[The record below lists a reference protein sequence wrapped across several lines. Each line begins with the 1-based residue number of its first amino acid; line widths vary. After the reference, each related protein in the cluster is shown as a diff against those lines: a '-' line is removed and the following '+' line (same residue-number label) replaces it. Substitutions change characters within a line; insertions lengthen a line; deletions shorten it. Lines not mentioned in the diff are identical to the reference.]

1 MPVATKPPA
10 DLPTAPVHPAA
21 ATIKPFSLNE
31 LKHAVARL
39 ERAGPERSGLS
50 RWSRLQDRVV
60 SLGIPTMDTH
70 LPWGGLPR
78 GALHEIAGEGADRE
92 QGAAAAGFAAFWL
105 AKLQAAGPVLW
116 ILRAAARASIDLYAP
131 GLSQQGLSQ
140 QGLVRQRLDPDR
152 LILVSAR
159 RDDEALW
166 AMEEGLKSKGL
177 GAVIAEI
184 GRLDLTASR
193 RLQLAAETSG
203 VTAFALR
210 RWRLMTEAEREARQ
224 PVAAMTRWRVTSL
237 PGGGALKWQVR
248 LARCRGGRPAEWM
261 MEQADGSDLLHAA
274 PLSGDLAEVLGHRS
288 PAARASGDRELKP
301 GRRAAG

>member
-39 ERAGPERSGLS
+39 ERAGPGRSGLS

-70 LPWGGLPR
+70 LPWGGLPH

-274 PLSGDLAEVLGHRS
+274 PLSGDLAEALVDRS
-288 PAARASGDRELKP
+288 LETGAAKRQV
-301 GRRAAG
+301 AG

>member
-39 ERAGPERSGLS
+39 ERAGPGRSGLS

-131 GLSQQGLSQ
+131 GLSQQGL
-140 QGLVRQRLDPDR
+140 VRQRLDPDR

-210 RWRLMTEAEREARQ
+210 RWRLMTEAEREAKQ

-274 PLSGDLAEVLGHRS
+274 PLSGDLAEALVDRS
-288 PAARASGDRELKP
+288 LETGAAKRQ
-301 GRRAAG
+301 AG

>member
-39 ERAGPERSGLS
+39 ERAGPGRSGLS

-131 GLSQQGLSQ
+131 GLSQQGLSQQGLSQ

-274 PLSGDLAEVLGHRS
+274 PLSGDLAEALVDRS
-288 PAARASGDRELKP
+288 LETGAAKRQV
-301 GRRAAG
+301 AG